1 MLYTYLGV
9 CYCDSL
15 MEVFMKKIDARGL
28 ECPRPVILIKKAM
41 EEADEAS
48 ILVDNEVARDNVQR
62 FGHNAG
68 CRVTIVENDNGTE
81 LFLKKELEKITAE
94 FAEEVVVLIKSSF
107 FGQGDPKLGNIL
119 MKSFLVSLL
128 ESDKK
133 VKALIFV
140 NSGVELTTRN
150 LEAIEVL
157 KSFDKKGTVIY
168 SCGTCLDFY
177 GLKEDLKI
185 GLITN
190 MYSSVE
196 LLVGDGNKVI
206 TI

>member
-1 MLYTYLGV
+1 
-9 CYCDSL
+9 
-15 MEVFMKKIDARGL
+15 MKKIDARGL
-28 ECPRPVILIKKAM
+28 ECPRPVILIKKAL
-41 EEADEAS
+41 EEVEEAS

-68 CRVTIVENDNGTE
+68 CKVTIVENDNVTE
-81 LFLKKELEKITAE
+81 LFLKKVSEKE
-94 FAEEVVVLIKSSF
+94 VVGLVEEVVVVLIKTSL
-107 FGQGDPKLGNIL
+107 FGEGDSKLGNIL

-133 VKALIFV
+133 VKALIFM
-140 NSGVELTTRN
+140 NSGIELTTKN
-150 LEAIEVL
+150 LEIVEVL
-157 KSFDKKGTVIY
+157 KAFDKKGAVIY

-177 GLKEDLKI
+177 GLKEELKI

-196 LLVGDGNKVI
+196 LLVGEGNRVI

>member
-1 MLYTYLGV
+1 
-9 CYCDSL
+9 
-15 MEVFMKKIDARGL
+15 MKKIDARGL

-41 EEADEAS
+41 EELEEAS
-48 ILVDNEVARDNVQR
+48 ILVDNEVARDNIKR
-62 FGHNAG
+62 FGQNAG
-68 CRVTIVENDNGTE
+68 CKVTIVENDNGTE
-81 LFLKKELEKITAE
+81 IFLKKESVKEVVGLD
-94 FAEEVVVLIKSSF
+94 EEVVVLIKSGL
-107 FGQGDPKLGNIL
+107 FGEGDQKLGNIL

-133 VKALIFV
+133 VKALIFM
-140 NSGVELTTRN
+140 NSGVELTTKN

-157 KSFDKKGTVIY
+157 RSFEKKGTVIY

-177 GLKEDLKI
+177 GLKDELKI

-196 LLVGDGNKVI
+196 LLVGEGNRLI

>member
-1 MLYTYLGV
+1 
-9 CYCDSL
+9 
-15 MEVFMKKIDARGL
+15 MKKIDARGL
-28 ECPRPVILIKKAM
+28 ECPKPVILIKKAL
-41 EEADEAS
+41 EEVDEAS

-62 FGHNAG
+62 FGQNAG
-68 CRVTIVENDNGTE
+68 CKVTIVENDNVTE
-81 LFLKKELEKITAE
+81 LFLKKESDKELVGLD
-94 FAEEVVVLIKSSF
+94 EEVVVLIKSSL
-107 FGQGDPKLGNIL
+107 FGEGDPKLGNIL

-133 VKALIFV
+133 VKALIFM

-150 LEAIEVL
+150 FEIIEVL
-157 KSFDKKGTVIY
+157 KVFEEKGSVIY

-177 GLKEDLKI
+177 DLKEELKI

-196 LLVGDGNKVI
+196 LLVGGGNRVI

>member
-1 MLYTYLGV
+1 
-9 CYCDSL
+9 
-15 MEVFMKKIDARGL
+15 MKKIDARGL

-41 EEADEAS
+41 DEVEEAS

-68 CRVTIVENDNGTE
+68 CKVTIVENDNGTE
-81 LFLKKELEKITAE
+81 LFLKKGSEKVVIGLE
-94 FAEEVVVLIKSSF
+94 EEVVVLVKSSL
-107 FGQGDPKLGNIL
+107 FGEGDSKLGNIL

-133 VKALIFV
+133 VKALIFM

-150 LEAIEVL
+150 LEAVEVL
-157 KSFDKKGTVIY
+157 RSFDKKGTVIY

-177 GLKEDLKI
+177 GLKEELKI

-196 LLVGDGNKVI
+196 LLVGEGNRVI

>member
-1 MLYTYLGV
+1 
-9 CYCDSL
+9 
-15 MEVFMKKIDARGL
+15 MKKIDARGL

-41 EEADEAS
+41 EEAEEAS

-68 CRVTIVENDNGTE
+68 CKVTIVENDDVTE
-81 LFLKKELEKITAE
+81 LFLKKESEKILGDVD
-94 FAEEVVVLIKSSF
+94 EEVVVLIKTSL
-107 FGQGDPKLGNIL
+107 FGEGDPKLGNIL

-133 VKALIFV
+133 VKALIFM
-140 NSGVELTTRN
+140 NSGVELTTKN
-150 LEAIEVL
+150 LEIVEVL
-157 KSFDKKGTVIY
+157 KAFEEKGTVIY

-196 LLVGDGNKVI
+196 LLVGEGNKVI

>member
-1 MLYTYLGV
+1 M
-9 CYCDSL
+9 
-15 MEVFMKKIDARGL
+15 MKKIDARGL
-28 ECPRPVILIKKAM
+28 ECPRPVILIKKAL
-41 EEADEAS
+41 EEVDEAS

-62 FGHNAG
+62 FGQNAG
-68 CRVTIVENDNGTE
+68 CKVTIVENDSVIE
-81 LFLKKELEKITAE
+81 LFLKKEADKELVGLDEK
-94 FAEEVVVLIKSSF
+94 VVVLIKSSF
-107 FGQGDPKLGNIL
+107 FGEGDSKLGNVL

-128 ESDKK
+128 ECEKQ
-133 VKALIFV
+133 VKALIFM

-150 LEAIEVL
+150 MEAIEVL
-157 KSFDKKGTVIY
+157 KSFDEKGTDIY

-177 GLKEDLKI
+177 GLKEELKI

-196 LLVGDGNKVI
+196 LLVGEGIRVI

>member
-1 MLYTYLGV
+1 
-9 CYCDSL
+9 
-15 MEVFMKKIDARGL
+15 MKKIDARGL

-41 EEADEAS
+41 EEVEEAS

-68 CRVTIVENDNGTE
+68 CKVTIVENDNGTE
-81 LFLKKELEKITAE
+81 LFLKKETEKEVVDID
-94 FAEEVVVLIKSSF
+94 EEIVVLIKSSL
-107 FGQGDPKLGNIL
+107 FGEGDPKLGNIL

-133 VKALIFV
+133 VKALILM

-157 KSFDKKGTVIY
+157 KSFEKKGAVIY

-177 GLKEDLKI
+177 GLKEELKI

-196 LLVGDGNKVI
+196 LLVGEGNRVI

>member
-1 MLYTYLGV
+1 MG
-9 CYCDSL
+9 
-15 MEVFMKKIDARGL
+15 KIDARGL

-48 ILVDNEVARDNVQR
+48 ILVDNEIARDNVKR
-62 FGHNAG
+62 FGQNEG
-68 CRVTIVENDNGTE
+68 CTVTIVENEEGIE
-81 LFLKKELEKITAE
+81 LFLKKGTKDPMEGGS
-94 FAEEVVVLIKSSF
+94 EEVVVLIKSSR
-107 FGQGDPKLGNIL
+107 FGEGDPPLGNLL

-128 ESDKK
+128 EGTRK
-133 VKALIFV
+133 VKALIFM

-150 LEAIEVL
+150 QEALEILREIEG
-157 KSFDKKGTVIY
+157 KGAVIY
-168 SCGTCLDFY
+168 SCGTCLDY
-177 GLKEDLKI
+177 YQLKDDLQI

-196 LLVGDGNKVI
+196 LLTGPGHRVI

>member
-1 MLYTYLGV
+1 
-9 CYCDSL
+9 
-15 MEVFMKKIDARGL
+15 MKRIDARGL

-41 EEADEAS
+41 DEVDEAS
-48 ILVDNEVARDNVQR
+48 ILVDNDVARDNVKR
-62 FGHNAG
+62 FGQNAG
-68 CRVTIVENDNGTE
+68 CKVTIVENDKVTE
-81 LFLKKELEKITAE
+81 LFLKKESMKVNTEVN
-94 FAEEVVVLIKSSF
+94 EEVVVLIKSSL
-107 FGQGDPKLGNIL
+107 FGEGDPKLGNIL

-128 ESDKK
+128 EGDKK
-133 VKALIFV
+133 VKSLIFM

-150 LEAIEVL
+150 LEIIEVL
-157 KSFDKKGTVIY
+157 KVFEEKGSVIY

-177 GLKEDLKI
+177 GLKDDLKI

-196 LLVGDGNKVI
+196 LLIGEGNRVI